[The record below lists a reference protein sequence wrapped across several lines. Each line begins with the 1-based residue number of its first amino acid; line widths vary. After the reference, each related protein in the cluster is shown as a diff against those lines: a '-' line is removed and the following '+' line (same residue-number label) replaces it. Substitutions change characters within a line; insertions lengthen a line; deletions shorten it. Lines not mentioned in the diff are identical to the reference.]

1 MVCDRPD
8 FPWNGAVEGLQST
21 VEPTPDV
28 HPDAMPVP
36 DEPVTAHGS
45 IRRGNVF
52 IGCAGWSIPREEKP
66 HFPGAGSHLE
76 RYSARFS
83 AVEINSSFYRPH
95 RTATYARWAAS
106 VPPDFRFAVKV
117 PKTITHTARLE
128 NTGGLIAGF
137 LAEVAGL
144 GEKLGCLLVQLP
156 PSLAFRPE
164 TARRFFEDLRA
175 STRAAIAFE
184 PRHAT
189 WFEGPVGT
197 LLEEFQIA
205 RVAADPAP
213 VPAAAEPGG
222 WRGLTYHRLHG
233 SPRMYYSAYPHEFL
247 ATLAGRLV
255 RAVPDG
261 PTWCIFD
268 NTALGFAMPN
278 ARELAREL
286 ETAVTDG

>member
-1 MVCDRPD
+1 
-8 FPWNGAVEGLQST
+8 
-21 VEPTPDV
+21 
-28 HPDAMPVP
+28 MPIP
-36 DEPVTAHGS
+36 EELATAHGS
-45 IRRGNVF
+45 IGRGRAF

-76 RYSARFS
+76 RYATQFS

-128 NTGGLIAGF
+128 QTGGLISGF
-137 LAEVAGL
+137 LSEASGL

-156 PSLAFRPE
+156 PSLAFEPKI
-164 TARRFFEDLRA
+164 ARRFFKDLRA
-175 STRAAIAFE
+175 ATQAAVAFE

-189 WFEGPVGT
+189 WFDKPAGT
-197 LLEEFQIA
+197 LLKKFQIA

-222 WRGLTYHRLHG
+222 WSGLTYHRLHG
-233 SPRMYYSAYPHEFL
+233 SPRMYYSAYPPEFL
-247 ATLAGRLV
+247 AKLAGRLA
-255 RAVPDG
+255 RARSDG

-268 NTALGFAMPN
+268 NTAHGFAMPN

-286 ETAVTDG
+286 QMAVSG